1 MSQDI
6 LAYSFA
12 GGAAMFLVK
21 WLWTRVMGGP
31 EQNIP
36 AQIKALETAI
46 NLRFVGLEERLDAIE
61 ETLLIAKTLKPIED
75 AALTSLKS
83 EHAANMRLGSHCA
96 YAGRGGSCPIPPT
109 VISQALS

>member
-21 WLWTRVMGGP
+21 WLWTRVMGDASDS
-31 EQNIP
+31 IP
-36 AQIKALETAI
+36 ARLKSLEDRMDE
-46 NLRFVGLEERLDAIE
+46 RFSAVEERLDSIE

-83 EHAANMRLGSHCA
+83 EHAANMRLGAHCA

-109 VISQALS
+109 VISQALG